1 VTLFCSECWAERPD
15 GTPCPCGGDVV
26 DEAPREGYDA
36 IVDRLMASGYDREE
50 AEMLANAGMSE
61 EEAA

>member
-1 VTLFCSECWAERPD
+1 
-15 GTPCPCGGDVV
+15 VV